1 VEEDLIEEVLPPDI
15 FSITLVSG
23 ATATVMSEAE
33 QDWFT
38 EAKDNYL
45 QQTRFT
51 DQTDQSDLDR
61 LLNLELLTYRWSQW
75 LFSGHDYQGLAVDET
90 DLSRKLRD
98 QSETINRLK
107 SSLGLTKAARNQDA
121 ASVSERWMQLKER
134 AKAFGVHREEQ
145 LRKAL
150 VLMNELSSIVGTF
163 DRSDTEEREKIGFKS
178 EADIVEWV
186 RETMLPEFKVLD
198 EHFREKQKFWRQED
212 A

>member
-1 VEEDLIEEVLPPDI
+1 MEEDLIEEVLPPDV

-23 ATATVMSEAE
+23 AQAQVMSEPE
-33 QDWFT
+33 QEWFE

-51 DQTDQSDLDR
+51 DQTDQADLDR

-121 ASVSERWMQLKER
+121 ASVSERWSQLKER
-134 AKAFGVHREEQ
+134 AKAFGIHREEQ

-150 VLMNELSSIVGTF
+150 VLVNELSSIVGTF
-163 DRSDTEEREKIGFKS
+163 DRSDKEEREKIGFQS
-178 EADIVEWV
+178 EKEIVDWI
-186 RETMLPEFKVLD
+186 RETMLPEFKALD
-198 EHFREKQKFWRQED
+198 EHFREQQKFWRQED